1 MAEEP
6 VGSGPLGF
14 GKVRGWAEALR
25 DLGSDGWR
33 GLGKLLYYEGHWLPE
48 CALQRLGFPSVI
60 VNHSGTYSVRSEKRK
75 EGEMEGVPCFGV
87 TYSHSE

>member
-1 MAEEP
+1 MAKEP

-25 DLGSDGWR
+25 GLGSDGWR
-33 GLGKLLYYEGHWLPE
+33 GLGKLYYEGHWH
-48 CALQRLGFPSVI
+48 CIGLGFPSVI
-60 VNHSGTYSVRSEKRK
+60 VNHSRTYSVRSEKRK

-87 TYSHSE
+87 TYSHSK

>member
-25 DLGSDGWR
+25 GLGSDGWR
-33 GLGKLLYYEGHWLPE
+33 GLGKLL
-48 CALQRLGFPSVI
+48 
-60 VNHSGTYSVRSEKRK
+60 
-75 EGEMEGVPCFGV
+75 
-87 TYSHSE
+87 